1 MFFVNPQNNNL
12 SDILY
17 AKVCRNEQYL
27 FWTVWEKLDPYN
39 EEYLSLGDLY
49 FIEAYGLK
57 WRIMDTNGGMND
69 ERRTCTFFTWKSYRL

>member
-17 AKVCRNEQYL
+17 AKVCRNEQYV

-57 WRIMDTNGGMND
+57 WRIMNSMEG
-69 ERRTCTFFTWKSYRL
+69 